1 MEKIFVPVDYQT
13 HTENILEYSVKLAEY
28 WKAQI
33 ILFHS
38 FSLPLISAE
47 TSYVHYPLE
56 ELYEEDLKELDKL
69 SSKIKGLSDDKISVQ
84 YISQPGFT
92 ASGILDESEK
102 QKADLIIMSASER
115 TKLGEK
121 TIGSNAVYVAR
132 HSKIPVLL
140 LPAKK
145 EYQPIKKILLAID
158 PEHKYENQKGDCIKE
173 MRDELQAEIDII
185 CIAEEKTENIS
196 GLHIKQWIENLKLSQ
211 EKFHFL
217 KRKDHKISQLLN
229 ENSIFS
235 NSDLLI
241 LFPQKHSLFEKIFNE
256 NITRELAYHTT
267 IPIMTFN

>member
-1 MEKIFVPVDYQT
+1 LEKIFVPVDYQT

-56 ELYEEDLKELDKL
+56 EIYEEDLKELDKL

-158 PEHKYENQKGDCIKE
+158 PEHKFEKEKGDRIKE

-185 CIAEEKTENIS
+185 SIAEEKTGKTSELYIKEWLKNLEIS
-196 GLHIKQWIENLKLSQ
+196 K

-217 KRKDHKISQLLN
+217 KSKNHKISQLIN

-241 LFPQKHSLFEKIFNE
+241 LFPQKHSLFKEIFSE
-256 NITRELAYHTT
+256 NITRELAYHAT
-267 IPIMTFN
+267 IPVMTIN